1 MFLTGIAFALFVTGF
16 IRFGRIVLSEP
27 AKFDFVELLDQVL
40 LILLILGLLYT
51 VQVSL
56 RGHALA
62 PEPFLL
68 VGLISV
74 IRRVLI
80 LSAKFGNWHEKT
92 ANESQHIIIEL
103 AVNTVLLLILAIS
116 LMLLRKSSAPAVAN
130 RG

>member
-1 MFLTGIAFALFVTGF
+1 MGI
-16 IRFGRIVLSEP
+16 
-27 AKFDFVELLDQVL
+27 
-40 LILLILGLLYT
+40 ILLIVGLLYT

-56 RGHALA
+56 LGQALA

-68 VGLISV
+68 GGLIAV

-92 ANESQHIIIEL
+92 ASESQHIMIEL
-103 AVNTVLLLILAIS
+103 AVSTVLLLIRSVS
-116 LMLLRKSSAPAVAN
+116 LMLLRKASAPAVAN